1 MHEKRSNT
9 GDIMIGNE
17 IDEKNEKDDDQFEF
31 EKTNH
36 VKHFDDNDE
45 EEFSSCSLIHNHKPV
60 SSGRLYMPG
69 LVYLYDMSYIKYFEG
84 VGYPRFAVDILETA
98 KFWIKEATEESETN
112 PAFDICNVRVKISD
126 LGNACWVDHH
136 YSEEIQTRQYRS
148 PEVILR
154 AGYDTTADIW
164 SVACLAFEMATGDY
178 LFDPRSTNSMT
189 RDEDHLVRMM
199 ELLGPLPRDVIF
211 AGMRQRKF
219 SIVEENF

>member
-1 MHEKRSNT
+1 MISMHIIIRYILFFSEAEQKRIKEKYKRKKRKKNRKNSSAILSRSMHEKRSNT

-126 LGNACWVDHH
+126 LGNACWVVGIH
-136 YSEEIQTRQYRS
+136 
-148 PEVILR
+148 
-154 AGYDTTADIW
+154 
-164 SVACLAFEMATGDY
+164 
-178 LFDPRSTNSMT
+178 
-189 RDEDHLVRMM
+189 
-199 ELLGPLPRDVIF
+199 
-211 AGMRQRKF
+211 
-219 SIVEENF
+219 